1 MEASVSVEIILK
13 MMNMEVDKVA
23 NEMANMMGKMEVD
36 KVAEMA
42 VKIPNEDITCVTL
55 PIGDTYGD
63 DVRGNVVGVGHG
75 G

>member
-1 MEASVSVEIILK
+1 MEASVSVEMILK
-13 MMNMEVDKVA
+13 MMDMRQATFA

-42 VKIPNEDITCVTL
+42 VKISNEDFTGVTL

-63 DVRGNVVGVGHG
+63 DVRGGEGHG

>member
-42 VKIPNEDITCVTL
+42 VKIPNEDFTGVTL

-63 DVRGNVVGVGHG
+63 DVRGGEGHG

>member
-1 MEASVSVEIILK
+1 MEASVSMEMIYK
-13 MMNMEVDKVA
+13 MMDMEATFA

-42 VKIPNEDITCVTL
+42 VKIPNEDFTGVTL

-63 DVRGNVVGVGHG
+63 DVRGGEGHG

>member
-1 MEASVSVEIILK
+1 MEASVSVEMIYK
-13 MMNMEVDKVA
+13 MMDTEATFA

-42 VKIPNEDITCVTL
+42 VKIPNEDFTGVTL

-63 DVRGNVVGVGHG
+63 DVRGGEGHG